1 MVSKSIKKIWFIW
14 LWLYCLI
21 LAGCF
26 HIPDEDW
33 LPSKNKPETT
43 HKDDQVEQAINSFIE
58 GIDVVSTQRDEL
70 NNNENNDNV
79 ENLNEIHIETE
90 ETFGN
95 ELAIENNTTADD
107 ENKDQNAEYDA
118 IIEQ

>member
-33 LPSKNKPETT
+33 LPSKNKPETI
-43 HKDDQVEQAINSFIE
+43 HKDDQVEQAINSFV
-58 GIDVVSTQRDEL
+58 DWMNMVSSQR
-70 NNNENNDNV
+70 
-79 ENLNEIHIETE
+79 NEIKSTETPGISQDDKENIEEIEVVDTE
-90 ETFGN
+90 ETIEDEVN
-95 ELAIENNTTADD
+95 ENQEEKILE
-107 ENKDQNAEYDA
+107 E
-118 IIEQ
+118 